1 MKPRFLLFKASAGSG
16 KTYNLAMQYLALLIA
31 KGEGEYRHTLA
42 VTFTNKATAEMKDRI
57 LEFLEKFWKGTA
69 DNADKETLRKLL
81 REDYNLTLTD
91 EELQERC
98 HKALWAI
105 LHDYGRFCVS
115 TIDAFFQTVL
125 RNMAHEL
132 GLSARLQADLDDKN
146 IVELAVENLLEN
158 LRHDDAEVL
167 PYLKNYI
174 EQKLADGKSWDV
186 RGELKGMAKMLFEEA
201 YLKRVLNP
209 EDKPFDL
216 ENITHFRQL
225 LKEEREKASKPVM
238 QCAEKF
244 EEVLRNLGMDYEELV
259 TYSTQVKKFVE
270 AMKAG
275 QLDVEY
281 GKNLQKMENGEM
293 DILSAR
299 LRKEP
304 SMRPV
309 REQLV
314 SRLSLLHNTF
324 EQASARVRSIDIV
337 SRNLSPMGL
346 LGAIDKEV
354 TRLSGERNRF
364 MLARTPILLKR
375 MVGSDDASFVFER
388 IGTTFNNIM
397 IDEFQDT
404 SQLQWENFRSL
415 LLDNLSS
422 GGLSMVVGDIKQ
434 SIYRWRNG
442 DWHILHGLEHNGY
455 QGTPLTQRPLDT
467 NYRSQGKI
475 VDFNNS
481 FFPHAAQRLDQIAGT
496 TQLTE
501 LYSDVHQNIDLK
513 HKSKDAGW
521 VRITICHSN
530 DKEVTEAW
538 PRRMLD
544 DVCQQVTELHR
555 HGVAYNEMAF
565 LLRKGK
571 YIAPLIQHFSERM
584 PQVRLVSDEAF
595 LLGTSVSIGM
605 LMGALQM
612 VDDPE
617 RNPIAARFVAKHYLR
632 DVMRKDVTESDFLL
646 PPLNEL
652 LPEAFIQHLDDLQRL
667 PLYELCERLVGLLS
681 LNKIEGQE
689 AYLLCFFDEL
699 SNYLHENPADIPT
712 FIQYW
717 DEHLKEVA
725 VPGGEAD
732 GIRILTI
739 HKSKGLAFHTVLMP
753 FAEWT
758 IEKDI
763 RTDGD
768 PQWCRPERPPL
779 NEMGSISVQ
788 LTSKKVVGTPFEGD
802 FELEHLNKRADE
814 LNALYVA
821 FTRAKENLLVWGLS
835 KTEMPQD
842 KTDESVAD
850 LMHQCLGKVTEMEAS
865 TCDEDPTLTTY
876 TMGSLRSKPL
886 SEKHSESCML
896 QGAFEEGT
904 SFTFQQSGDAQE
916 FVQKGED
923 EVDEQQLTYLKKG
936 KLLHYVFSQ
945 INSADDIERV
955 TRRLAQQG
963 ILKSETQLKQVRQL
977 AHNGLRSPR
986 VQDWFSG
993 KYQLFN
999 ERNILVPSPENEKLE
1014 KRRPDRVMMS
1024 PERIIIVD
1032 FKFGRPTE
1040 EHQKQ
1045 VARYIEILQD
1055 MYPQK
1060 HVEGWLW
1067 YVYRNK
1073 VEEVSV
1079 INN

>member
-69 DNADKETLRKLL
+69 DYADKETLRKLL
-81 REDYNLTLTD
+81 LEDYNLTLTD

-174 EQKLADGKSWDV
+174 EQTLADGKSWDV

-270 AMKAG
+270 AMKVG

-281 GKNLQKMENGEM
+281 GKNLQKMENGET

-442 DWHILHGLEHNGY
+442 DWHILHGWSTMAIRARLSRNVHW
-455 QGTPLTQRPLDT
+455 TPTIAVR
-467 NYRSQGKI
+467 
-475 VDFNNS
+475 
-481 FFPHAAQRLDQIAGT
+481 ARLWTST
-496 TQLTE
+496 TVSSHML
-501 LYSDVHQNIDLK
+501 
-513 HKSKDAGW
+513 HKDS
-521 VRITICHSN
+521 
-530 DKEVTEAW
+530 
-538 PRRMLD
+538 
-544 DVCQQVTELHR
+544 
-555 HGVAYNEMAF
+555 
-565 LLRKGK
+565 
-571 YIAPLIQHFSERM
+571 
-584 PQVRLVSDEAF
+584 
-595 LLGTSVSIGM
+595 
-605 LMGALQM
+605 
-612 VDDPE
+612 
-617 RNPIAARFVAKHYLR
+617 
-632 DVMRKDVTESDFLL
+632 
-646 PPLNEL
+646 
-652 LPEAFIQHLDDLQRL
+652 
-667 PLYELCERLVGLLS
+667 
-681 LNKIEGQE
+681 
-689 AYLLCFFDEL
+689 
-699 SNYLHENPADIPT
+699 
-712 FIQYW
+712 
-717 DEHLKEVA
+717 
-725 VPGGEAD
+725 
-732 GIRILTI
+732 
-739 HKSKGLAFHTVLMP
+739 
-753 FAEWT
+753 
-758 IEKDI
+758 
-763 RTDGD
+763 
-768 PQWCRPERPPL
+768 
-779 NEMGSISVQ
+779 
-788 LTSKKVVGTPFEGD
+788 
-802 FELEHLNKRADE
+802 
-814 LNALYVA
+814 
-821 FTRAKENLLVWGLS
+821 TR
-835 KTEMPQD
+835 
-842 KTDESVAD
+842 
-850 LMHQCLGKVTEMEAS
+850 
-865 TCDEDPTLTTY
+865 
-876 TMGSLRSKPL
+876 
-886 SEKHSESCML
+886 
-896 QGAFEEGT
+896 
-904 SFTFQQSGDAQE
+904 
-916 FVQKGED
+916 
-923 EVDEQQLTYLKKG
+923 
-936 KLLHYVFSQ
+936 
-945 INSADDIERV
+945 
-955 TRRLAQQG
+955 
-963 ILKSETQLKQVRQL
+963 
-977 AHNGLRSPR
+977 
-986 VQDWFSG
+986 
-993 KYQLFN
+993 
-999 ERNILVPSPENEKLE
+999 
-1014 KRRPDRVMMS
+1014 
-1024 PERIIIVD
+1024 
-1032 FKFGRPTE
+1032 
-1040 EHQKQ
+1040 
-1045 VARYIEILQD
+1045 
-1055 MYPQK
+1055 
-1060 HVEGWLW
+1060 
-1067 YVYRNK
+1067 
-1073 VEEVSV
+1073 
-1079 INN
+1079 